1 MIWINVKISPEKC
14 RAFFRLYIPKW
25 WTWWWWCSML
35 WLLLPILITVRS
47 PDSGSNRLWMGAD
60 RGLSMGGNFRL
71 RRRSTGPMGP
81 PLVLLVLLAGAGA
94 AADAV
99 EEVGKASARSG
110 SLARM
115 MSTSGPQV
123 LNRPLASSMVRPRSD
138 LPFTLIISSP
148 RRNLPSL
155 EIVLGVHFLEYG
167 SINQR
172 RKKERVCCI
181 ITSHFS
187 PFVIKSC
194 SAHLWTNSGRMAMT
208 SITLRKI

>member
-1 MIWINVKISPEKC
+1 MC
-14 RAFFRLYIPKW
+14 RFPQKNAGRFLPKW

-81 PLVLLVLLAGAGA
+81 FGTPLLADGAGA
-94 AADAV
+94 DRAAGTAAGAF
-99 EEVGKASARSG
+99 EVGRASAWSG

-148 RRNLPSL
+148 KRNLPSL
-155 EIVLGVHFLEYG
+155 EKQNRLVTKLLYFPYYA
-167 SINQR
+167 
-172 RKKERVCCI
+172 ERALK
-181 ITSHFS
+181 S
-187 PFVIKSC
+187 PQKFQTPSC
-194 SAHLWTNSGRMAMT
+194 SSANFLGSRYILSLKSKSYYEIWTS
-208 SITLRKI
+208 